1 MNRQTYARN
10 AMMNHTRTLTTCAS
24 SRAEQSGAERS
35 RAERSGA
42 EQSTSKLC
50 VCECVCVPGSVLVAD
65 MCAAPQH
72 SGGLAI
78 KVIILASVRAWKNA

>member
-1 MNRQTYARN
+1 
-10 AMMNHTRTLTTCAS
+10 
-24 SRAEQSGAERS
+24 
-35 RAERSGA
+35 
-42 EQSTSKLC
+42 
-50 VCECVCVPGSVLVAD
+50 VCVCVSGSVLVAD

>member
-24 SRAEQSGAERS
+24 SRAEHS
-35 RAERSGA
+35 RAEQSGA

-50 VCECVCVPGSVLVAD
+50 VCECVCVSGSVLVAD